1 MNLRIPLVIFSGI
14 LFASPAITNENE
26 SLALLLDKLN
36 ALKAELQNLTATL
49 ETNSLNLSRLEKSN
63 QIRYVDLDKRIHLL
77 ETKLLLQSDEK
88 DSEKEEVIEGI
99 NPLAGLVDET
109 IDTGEFEL
117 WSNSMK
123 LLDNSRYS
131 EAAENFRL
139 LILSYPEGNYSG
151 DSYFWLGEIYLVQ
164 EMYEDSY
171 EIFLSFLSKFDNH
184 SRLPDANY
192 KIALALI
199 GLEQLDE
206 AEFYFNQTI
215 SNYPES
221 GAAVLAN
228 QDLIK
233 FREQ

>member
-88 DSEKEEVIEGI
+88 DSEKGEVIEGI

-117 WSNSMK
+117 WSNF
-123 LLDNSRYS
+123 LIILDTQKRQKT
-131 EAAENFRL
+131 
-139 LILSYPEGNYSG
+139 
-151 DSYFWLGEIYLVQ
+151 LGY
-164 EMYEDSY
+164 
-171 EIFLSFLSKFDNH
+171 
-184 SRLPDANY
+184 
-192 KIALALI
+192 
-199 GLEQLDE
+199 
-206 AEFYFNQTI
+206 
-215 SNYPES
+215 
-221 GAAVLAN
+221 
-228 QDLIK
+228 
-233 FREQ
+233 

>member
-88 DSEKEEVIEGI
+88 DSEKGEVIEEI

-171 EIFLSFLSKFDNH
+171 EIFLLFLSKFDKH